1 MRKAIW
7 CCLPVFAFAFAPLC
21 YAKSFKGPN
30 GKITLESKTF
40 GKTEFVPL
48 IDLADSLDLSVRWY
62 YEPGKIELRNS
73 KITVDLMTGSKLVQ
87 INKSEIRKMPASL
100 VFIKGEPFVVSSLLT
115 TTLKPYYKNLKSKK
129 SFFSRSKSIVVLDPG
144 HGGHDT
150 GAIGYR
156 GIKEKDLVLDIAR
169 RVRTILVKKGIKV
182 RMTRDSD
189 RFIEL
194 VGRADIA
201 NNIGATLFVSI
212 HANAVSRS
220 KRAISGSEI
229 YYLSKAQSPSAK
241 QTEKIENMGIKKKIS
256 SRWSSLTFRIKRWLL
271 KRHFKKNMQKS
282 KKLAS
287 SIHYK
292 LKYVTI
298 GKDRGIK
305 TANFSVLRNTYCPAC
320 LIEVG
325 YITNPTD
332 ATYLRRS
339 SYKQKIAEAIAQGI
353 INYLNKK

>member
-1 MRKAIW
+1 MPSKLAIFFFVA
-7 CCLPVFAFAFAPLC
+7 LFVSISH
-21 YAKSFKGPN
+21 AKEFSGPN
-30 GKITLESKTF
+30 GTIRLESKTF

-48 IDLADSLDLSVRWY
+48 LDLADSLNLSVKWR
-62 YEPGKIELRNS
+62 YEPGKIELKNN
-73 KITVDLMTGSKLVQ
+73 KISVDLMTGSKLVQ
-87 INKSEIRKMPASL
+87 INKSDIRKMRASL
-100 VFIKGEPFVVSSLLT
+100 VFIKGEPYIVSSFLT
-115 TTLKPYYKNLKSKK
+115 SILKPYFGKIKSKK
-129 SFFSRSKSIVVLDPG
+129 SLFSRTKGIVVLDPG

-150 GAIGYR
+150 GAIGYKA
-156 GIKEKDLVLDIAR
+156 IKEKTLVLDIAR
-169 RVRTILVKKGIKV
+169 RVRAILVKKGIKV

-194 VGRADIA
+194 VHRADIA
-201 NNIGATLFVSI
+201 NNIGATIFVSI
-212 HANAVSRS
+212 HANAVSKGKRS
-220 KRAISGSEI
+220 ISGSEI
-229 YYLSKAQSPSAK
+229 YYLSKAQSPSAR

-256 SRWSSLTFRIKRWLL
+256 SKWGSLTFRIKRWLL
-271 KRHFKKNMQKS
+271 GRHFKKNKLKS
-282 KKLAS
+282 KKLAE

-292 LKYVTI
+292 LKKVTI

-305 TANFSVLRNTYCPAC
+305 TANFSVLRNSYCPAC

-332 ATYLRRS
+332 ATYLRRP